1 MKYKYDF
8 VSLDLFTPEMMVPFL
23 CQLREV
29 EGKGGRAGTELLTA
43 NSHYI
48 I

>member
-29 EGKGGRAGTELLTA
+29 EGKGGGELLTA